1 MNHVIFNGNLVND
14 TRINTNQNGGISAF
28 NKIGVYNGKDKNDEQ
43 RPSMFFDIV
52 AFGRSAEKLRDMGAK
67 GTPVVVSGRLEEEAS
82 VSQTNGQTYIN
93 KRIVCDNVNICVK
106 PVQQTTGQQPQYQA
120 PVQTIIPQQTGYAA
134 PQPQYNVQAG
144 YQAPVQQAASPW

>member
-14 TRINTNQNGGISAF
+14 TRVNANQNGGISAF
-28 NKIGVYNGKDKNDEQ
+28 NKIGVYNGKDKNGEQ

-52 AFGRSAEKLRDMGAK
+52 AFGRGAELLRDMGKK
-67 GTPVVVSGRLEEEAS
+67 GTPVSVSGRLEEEAS
-82 VSQTNGQTYIN
+82 TSQTTGQTYIN

-106 PVQQTTGQQPQYQA
+106 PVAQA
-120 PVQTIIPQQTGYAA
+120 PVQQVPVQPVTPQQTGYAA

>member
-1 MNHVIFNGNLVND
+1 MNFVIFNGNLVND
-14 TRINTNQNGGISAF
+14 TKIVPNQQGGISAF
-28 NKIGVYNGKDKNDEQ
+28 NKIGVYNGKDKNGEN

-52 AFGRSAEKLRDMGAK
+52 AFGRNAEKLRDMGK
-67 GTPVVVSGRLEEEAS
+67 RGTPVSVSGRLEEEAS
-82 VSQTNGQTYIN
+82 TSQTTGQTYIN

-106 PVQQTTGQQPQYQA
+106 PATQA
-120 PVQTIIPQQTGYAA
+120 PVQQVPVQPVAPQQTGYAA